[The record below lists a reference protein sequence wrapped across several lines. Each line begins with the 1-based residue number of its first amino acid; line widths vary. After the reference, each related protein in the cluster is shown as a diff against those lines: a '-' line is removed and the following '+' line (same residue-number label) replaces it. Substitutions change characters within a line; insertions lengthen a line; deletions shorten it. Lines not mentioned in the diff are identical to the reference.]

1 MHKILVVDDERSVR
15 MLMLNLLEKEQYEVM
30 EAANGKEAV
39 ELARRENPSVI
50 LMDVRMPVMD
60 GIEACKKLKKDE
72 KTKYIPILAVTAAGQ
87 SRMEMIAADVDD
99 FLQKPFDTEEV
110 SIRVR
115 SMLKI
120 KDLTDEL
127 QRVYAYVEELE
138 RQRKKSPGK

>member
-1 MHKILVVDDERSVR
+1 MHKILIVDDEKSVR
-15 MLMLNLLEKEQYEVM
+15 MLMRELLEKEEYGVM

-39 ELARRENPSVI
+39 ELARRENPNVI
-50 LMDVRMPVMD
+50 LMDVKMPVMD
-60 GIEACKKLKKDE
+60 GIQACRKLKKDE
-72 KTKYIPILAVTAAGQ
+72 KTKYIPILAVTAAG
-87 SRMEMIAADVDD
+87 SSKMEMIAAGIDD

-120 KDLTDEL
+120 RDLRDEL

-138 RQRKKSPGK
+138 RERKKSPKK